1 MSQHGHK
8 PYWSEQER
16 KRLKALRKQQQSSKV
31 STSEAQFPSNEYWD
45 SYLTTLDCERQIEKL
60 QWEGEARA
68 HSPGDPD
75 YRQAEQ
81 AYTLR
86 REELD
91 QRYESAQRNAT
102 RYKKRSIVLSLAKT
116 NNDTSLRHAYF
127 QLFIDVLDKT
137 SCSDQHDFVKDL
149 RIAYGTKSSEGAGIK
164 QVWNVFAGDWIHSCL
179 TRAKHIFPHQFGK
192 HTLVYIFG
200 QDAKGELNSEENG
213 LFMPSCIAGEFDEHQ
228 LVIVPDGL
236 PQKETRDLYGY
247 GSPTY
252 GELHGRK
259 LVFHD
264 HNQPRARYFYFHYLV
279 TIFRL
284 YREGLKTGLRRFK
297 LSEAGLA
304 ELIEAWDGYE
314 GSYVREN
321 VVRAF
326 AEELGDRIPQ
336 EVRRRLLRN
345 SLDGITP
352 DEAERLARSLERM
365 ELESDEEEEEADKF
379 SEGSYNSELPRI
391 TALLRDG
398 RGVLGRREIEVR
410 VKKDDVKAENEV
422 KDKGLKRTRDDDDTA
437 NMEDIPWHQ
446 ESNADNDCQSHKK
459 PAYEDQDNDNK
470 EGLASCTVF
479 RIRDNMLRAF
489 VEEIADDIP
498 EEEGENILQHSARDI
513 PGEEPEILA
522 SSVEEMDLESD
533 EEEEEYESV

>member
-102 RYKKRSIVLSLAKT
+102 RYKKRSIILSLAKT

-149 RIAYGTKSSEGAGIK
+149 RIAYGTKTSEGAGIK

-236 PQKETRDLYGY
+236 PQKETREWKVLVLHEGLRNDSLYGY

-259 LVFHD
+259 LVFRD

-284 YREGLKTGLRRFK
+284 YREGLKTGLQRFK

-321 VVRAF
+321 VIRAF
-326 AEELGDRIPQ
+326 AEELGDKIPQ

-345 SLDGITP
+345 SLEGIAP
-352 DEAERLARSLERM
+352 DEPERLARSLERM

-379 SEGSYNSELPRI
+379 DLPESTMPELTRAWGSDGSY
-391 TALLRDG
+391 
-398 RGVLGRREIEVR
+398 
-410 VKKDDVKAENEV
+410 
-422 KDKGLKRTRDDDDTA
+422 
-437 NMEDIPWHQ
+437 
-446 ESNADNDCQSHKK
+446 
-459 PAYEDQDNDNK
+459 
-470 EGLASCTVF
+470 
-479 RIRDNMLRAF
+479 IRDNMLRAF